1 MNNFVLGLVR
11 MRYIEAD
18 ENLSMRG
25 QILREA
31 IEDDIRQGLV
41 PFWVSFKHYIKELII
56 EKT

>member
-1 MNNFVLGLVR
+1 

-25 QILREA
+25 QLLREA

-41 PFWVSFKHYIKELII
+41 PFWVSFSLTES
-56 EKT
+56 